1 MISYQYL
8 RPLQT
13 ATVFNWVLKING
25 QPITDPFGGLN
36 FSHTISGFGTNGVAT
51 GQFEF
56 DLYDESGYYGMA
68 LLEGAS
74 AQLFEA
80 DNRMSPSREY
90 YISNRSISHKV
101 CHFVAYDRMSNTDQ
115 PFEVSGAGVPN
126 DEGLYYCGNVMAAI
140 AAQCGFSSMNP
151 TGGGLDLIQ
160 FTLEQLQDRTCRDVM
175 EMIAEAMCGVWICG
189 NDNIAVLS
197 CLGAP
202 YDSLGASDSFTEI
215 DYQGKQRIT
224 ALMLTNSNTGM
235 IAEYSTGEYGTALYV
250 ESPFVGGTELDSV
263 VWERVKNYEYQAW
276 RCDKALLDG
285 FIPTSTRI
293 DFDGAS
299 LLANNVSLAVDSTG
313 IYFSGGCD
321 PQDESQWG
329 YDDYLKRK
337 KLEADKLIGNAKIT
351 STGRYVFINKNK

>member
-1 MISYQYL
+1 M
-8 RPLQT
+8 PLQT

-25 QPITDPFGGLN
+25 QEITDPFGGLT
-36 FSHTISGFGTNGVAT
+36 FSHAISGFGTSGVAT

-68 LLEGAS
+68 VLEGAS
-74 AQLFEA
+74 VQLFEA
-80 DNRMSPSREY
+80 DSKVAPSREY
-90 YISNRSISHKV
+90 YISSRSISHKV

-140 AAQCGFSSMNP
+140 GTQCGFDMVSTSA
-151 TGGGLDLIQ
+151 GGTELI
-160 FTLEQLQDRTCRDVM
+160 FFKLEQLQDRTCRDIM

-202 YDSLGASDSFTEI
+202 YNSLGTSDSYTEI
-215 DYQGKQRIT
+215 DYQGRQQIT
-224 ALMLTNSNTGM
+224 ALMLTNSDTGKVVS
-235 IAEYSTGEYGTALYV
+235 YSTGAYGTAIYI

-263 VWERVKNYEYQAW
+263 VWGRLQNYEYQAW

-299 LLANNVSLAVDSTG
+299 LLANNVSLSVDSTG

-337 KLEADKLIGNAKIT
+337 KLEADKLIGHTKIT
-351 STGRYVFINKNK
+351 NTGRIVFINKNK

>member
-1 MISYQYL
+1 M
-8 RPLQT
+8 PLQT

-25 QPITDPFGGLN
+25 QAITDPFGRLA
-36 FSHTISGFGTNGVAT
+36 FSHAISGFGTSGVAT

-68 LLEGAS
+68 VLEGAS
-74 AQLFEA
+74 VQLFET

-115 PFEVSGAGVPN
+115 PFEVLGAGVPN

-140 AAQCGFSSMNP
+140 GTQCGFDMVSTSA
-151 TGGGLDLIQ
+151 GGTELIY
-160 FTLEQLQDRTCRDVM
+160 FKLEQLQDRTCRDIM

-197 CLGAP
+197 CFGEP
-202 YDSLGASDSFTEI
+202 YDSFGTSDIFAEI
-215 DYQGKQRIT
+215 DYQGRQQIT
-224 ALMLTNSNTGM
+224 ALVLTNSDTGKVVS
-235 IAEYSTGEYGTALYV
+235 YSTGTYGTAIYI

-263 VWERVKNYEYQAW
+263 VWERIKNYEYQAW
-276 RCDKALLDG
+276 HCDKALLDG

-329 YDDYLKRK
+329 YDDFLTRK
-337 KLEADKLIGNAKIT
+337 KLEADKLIGHTKIT
-351 STGRYVFINKNK
+351 NTGRIVFVNKNK